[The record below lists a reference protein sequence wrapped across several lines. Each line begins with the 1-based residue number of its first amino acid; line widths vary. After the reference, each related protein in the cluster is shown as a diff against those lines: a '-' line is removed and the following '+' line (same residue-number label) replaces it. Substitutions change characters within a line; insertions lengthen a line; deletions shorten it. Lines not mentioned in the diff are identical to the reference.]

1 MMNEMVNL
9 CLNLNIQILGKK
21 IVKIRK
27 INASTLIGKGVLSKI
42 LNQVSIN
49 KLNLLIC
56 NCSLTPN
63 QQRNLENYLKIKV
76 VDRSGIIIEIF
87 AKRALSNEGKMQ
99 VQLAEMI
106 YRKSRLVR
114 AWTHLERQRGG
125 TSFVGG
131 PGELQIELDRRLIQ
145 EKIDKIKKKLKNVSR
160 RRSIQRKSRI
170 KNNFKI
176 FALVGYTNAGKT
188 QLFNRL
194 TKENQKSINKLFST
208 LDTKISKVFINYK
221 TTVGLIDTVGFINN
235 IPTQLIES
243 FKATFDEIHQADFII
258 NVVDISDKNYKDKIQ
273 VVGINDLGSIETNAH
288 LIKYDSTHGIL
299 NHDVKTTSDGFQIG
313 NQNIKIFAERDPAKL
328 PWGKIGAEVV
338 LECTGFFLDK
348 VSAGKHIQ
356 AGAKKVIVSAPAK
369 EVDFTLVQGVN
380 SKELK
385 KEHNI
390 ISNGSCTTNCL
401 APVAMVL
408 ENTFGIEYGYMTT
421 IHSYCLLYT
430 SDAATTPYV

>member
-9 CLNLNIQILGKK
+9 CLNLNIQVIGKK
-21 IVKIRK
+21 IVNIKK
-27 INASTLIGKGVLSKI
+27 INASTLIGKGTLNKI
-42 LNQVSIN
+42 LSQVN
-49 KLNLLIC
+49 EKKLNLLIC

-63 QQRNLENYLKIKV
+63 QQRNLENHLKIKV

-99 VQLAEMI
+99 VQLAEMV

-145 EKIDKIKKKLKNVSR
+145 EKIDKIKRKLKGVSK

-194 TKENQKSINKLFST
+194 TKEKQKSVNKLFST
-208 LDTKISKVFINYK
+208 LDTKISKVFINK
-221 TTVGLIDTVGFINN
+221 DTTVGLIDTVGFINN

-243 FKATFDEIHQADFII
+243 FKATFEEIHQADFII
-258 NVVDISDKNYKDKIQ
+258 NVVDISDKNYKDKINNTFEILKDMNFDYKKLSQ
-273 VVGINDLGSIETNAH
+273 ILTVYNKIDLINRKPDLVSNKNYLSAIKGQGIDLLRENM
-288 LIKYDSTHGIL
+288 
-299 NHDVKTTSDGFQIG
+299 
-313 NQNIKIFAERDPAKL
+313 IKI
-328 PWGKIGAEVV
+328 INY
-338 LECTGFFLDK
+338 
-348 VSAGKHIQ
+348 S
-356 AGAKKVIVSAPAK
+356 
-369 EVDFTLVQGVN
+369 
-380 SKELK
+380 
-385 KEHNI
+385 
-390 ISNGSCTTNCL
+390 TT
-401 APVAMVL
+401 
-408 ENTFGIEYGYMTT
+408 
-421 IHSYCLLYT
+421 
-430 SDAATTPYV
+430 

>member
-9 CLNLNIQILGKK
+9 CLNLNIQILGKE
-21 IVKIRK
+21 IINLRK
-27 INASTLIGKGVLSKI
+27 INASTLIGKGVLTRI

-125 TSFVGG
+125 TTFVGG

-160 RRSIQRKSRI
+160 RRSIQRQSRI

-188 QLFNRL
+188 QLFNTL
-194 TKENQKSINKLFST
+194 TKENQKSMNKLFST
-208 LDTKISKVFINYK
+208 LDTKISRVFLNYK

-243 FKATFDEIHQADFII
+243 FKATFEEIHQADFII
-258 NVVDISDKNYKDKIQ
+258 NVVDISDKNYKDKIKNTLKILKEMNLDQ
-273 VVGINDLGSIETNAH
+273 KKINKMITVFNKIDLIDRKPDLINDKNYLSAINGQGID
-288 LIKYDSTHGIL
+288 LLKTHMKHSL
-299 NHDVKTTSDGFQIG
+299 N
-313 NQNIKIFAERDPAKL
+313 
-328 PWGKIGAEVV
+328 
-338 LECTGFFLDK
+338 
-348 VSAGKHIQ
+348 
-356 AGAKKVIVSAPAK
+356 
-369 EVDFTLVQGVN
+369 
-380 SKELK
+380 
-385 KEHNI
+385 
-390 ISNGSCTTNCL
+390 
-401 APVAMVL
+401 
-408 ENTFGIEYGYMTT
+408 
-421 IHSYCLLYT
+421 
-430 SDAATTPYV
+430 

>member
-1 MMNEMVNL
+1 MMDEMVNL
-9 CLNLNIQILGKK
+9 CLNLNIQVLGKK
-21 IVKIRK
+21 IVNIRK
-27 INASTLIGKGVLSKI
+27 INASTLIGKGTLDKILSKV
-42 LNQVSIN
+42 NSN

-145 EKIDKIKKKLKNVSR
+145 KRIEKIKSKLRGVAR

-194 TKENQKSINKLFST
+194 TKANQKSVNKLFST
-208 LDTKISKVFINYK
+208 LDTKISKVFINNN

-243 FKATFDEIHQADFII
+243 FKATFEEIHQADFII
-258 NVVDISDKNYKDKIQ
+258 NVVDISDKNYKNKIKNTFNILKEMNLDYKK
-273 VVGINDLGSIETNAH
+273 INKILTVYNKIDLINRKPDLINNKNYLSATNG
-288 LIKYDSTHGIL
+288 LGVDLLK
-299 NHDVKTTSDGFQIG
+299 
-313 NQNIKIFAERDPAKL
+313 
-328 PWGKIGAEVV
+328 
-338 LECTGFFLDK
+338 
-348 VSAGKHIQ
+348 KHI
-356 AGAKKVIVSAPAK
+356 
-369 EVDFTLVQGVN
+369 EN
-380 SKELK
+380 SL
-385 KEHNI
+385 N
-390 ISNGSCTTNCL
+390 
-401 APVAMVL
+401 
-408 ENTFGIEYGYMTT
+408 
-421 IHSYCLLYT
+421 
-430 SDAATTPYV
+430 

>member
-243 FKATFDEIHQADFII
+243 FKATFEEIHQADFII

-273 VVGINDLGSIETNAH
+273 NTLKILKEMNLDYKKINKMITVFNKIDLINRKPDLINDKNYLSAINGQGID
-288 LIKYDSTHGIL
+288 LLKTHMKNSL
-299 NHDVKTTSDGFQIG
+299 N
-313 NQNIKIFAERDPAKL
+313 
-328 PWGKIGAEVV
+328 
-338 LECTGFFLDK
+338 
-348 VSAGKHIQ
+348 
-356 AGAKKVIVSAPAK
+356 
-369 EVDFTLVQGVN
+369 
-380 SKELK
+380 
-385 KEHNI
+385 
-390 ISNGSCTTNCL
+390 
-401 APVAMVL
+401 
-408 ENTFGIEYGYMTT
+408 
-421 IHSYCLLYT
+421 
-430 SDAATTPYV
+430 

>member
-9 CLNLNIQILGKK
+9 CLNLNIQVIGKK
-21 IVKIRK
+21 IVNIKK
-27 INASTLIGKGVLSKI
+27 INASTLVGKGTLNKI
-42 LNQVSIN
+42 LSQVN
-49 KLNLLIC
+49 EKKLNLLIC

-99 VQLAEMI
+99 VQLAEMV

-145 EKIDKIKKKLKNVSR
+145 EKIDKIKRKLKGVSK

-194 TKENQKSINKLFST
+194 TKEKQKSVNKLFST
-208 LDTKISKVFINYK
+208 LDTKISKVFINK
-221 TTVGLIDTVGFINN
+221 DTTVGLIDTVGFINN

-243 FKATFDEIHQADFII
+243 FKATFEEIHQADFII
-258 NVVDISDKNYKDKIQ
+258 NVVDISDKNYKDKINNTFEILKDMNFDYKKLSQ
-273 VVGINDLGSIETNAH
+273 ILTVYNKIDLINRKPDLVSNKNYLSAIKGQGIDLLRENM
-288 LIKYDSTHGIL
+288 
-299 NHDVKTTSDGFQIG
+299 
-313 NQNIKIFAERDPAKL
+313 IKI
-328 PWGKIGAEVV
+328 INY
-338 LECTGFFLDK
+338 
-348 VSAGKHIQ
+348 S
-356 AGAKKVIVSAPAK
+356 
-369 EVDFTLVQGVN
+369 
-380 SKELK
+380 
-385 KEHNI
+385 
-390 ISNGSCTTNCL
+390 TT
-401 APVAMVL
+401 
-408 ENTFGIEYGYMTT
+408 
-421 IHSYCLLYT
+421 
-430 SDAATTPYV
+430 

>member
-243 FKATFDEIHQADFII
+243 FKATFEEIHQADFII

-273 VVGINDLGSIETNAH
+273 NTLKILKEMNLDYKKINKMITVFNKIDLINRKPDLINDKNYLSAINGEGID
-288 LIKYDSTHGIL
+288 LLKTHMKNSL
-299 NHDVKTTSDGFQIG
+299 N
-313 NQNIKIFAERDPAKL
+313 
-328 PWGKIGAEVV
+328 
-338 LECTGFFLDK
+338 
-348 VSAGKHIQ
+348 
-356 AGAKKVIVSAPAK
+356 
-369 EVDFTLVQGVN
+369 
-380 SKELK
+380 
-385 KEHNI
+385 
-390 ISNGSCTTNCL
+390 
-401 APVAMVL
+401 
-408 ENTFGIEYGYMTT
+408 
-421 IHSYCLLYT
+421 
-430 SDAATTPYV
+430 

>member
-9 CLNLNIQILGKK
+9 CLNLNIQVIGKK
-21 IVKIRK
+21 IVNIKK
-27 INASTLIGKGVLSKI
+27 INASTLVGKGTLNKI
-42 LNQVSIN
+42 LSQVN
-49 KLNLLIC
+49 EKKLNLLIC

-63 QQRNLENYLKIKV
+63 QQRNLENHLKIKV

-99 VQLAEMI
+99 VQLAEMV

-145 EKIDKIKKKLKNVSR
+145 EKIDKIKRKLKGVSK

-194 TKENQKSINKLFST
+194 TKEKQKSVNKLFST
-208 LDTKISKVFINYK
+208 LDTKISKVFINK
-221 TTVGLIDTVGFINN
+221 DTTVGLIDTVGFINN

-243 FKATFDEIHQADFII
+243 FKATFEEIHQADFII
-258 NVVDISDKNYKDKIQ
+258 NVVDISDKNYKDKINNTFEILKDMNFDYKKLSQ
-273 VVGINDLGSIETNAH
+273 ILTVYNKIDLINRKPDLVSNKNYLSAIKGQGIDLLRENM
-288 LIKYDSTHGIL
+288 
-299 NHDVKTTSDGFQIG
+299 
-313 NQNIKIFAERDPAKL
+313 IKI
-328 PWGKIGAEVV
+328 INY
-338 LECTGFFLDK
+338 
-348 VSAGKHIQ
+348 S
-356 AGAKKVIVSAPAK
+356 
-369 EVDFTLVQGVN
+369 
-380 SKELK
+380 
-385 KEHNI
+385 
-390 ISNGSCTTNCL
+390 TT
-401 APVAMVL
+401 
-408 ENTFGIEYGYMTT
+408 
-421 IHSYCLLYT
+421 
-430 SDAATTPYV
+430 